1 MRRTPRYPTGEQ
13 AFQLDYCTLF
23 AIDLSRI
30 MRLRLSKNSRKKLPI
45 SDDEVPLKTK
55 ENLEEYL
62 QSAISFLQTQQSVLE
77 RTLAILEEIAE
88 LAETM
93 KADVIRSISKE
104 QEKQSRKK
112 FWKLRKELKSLA
124 GLEFNEKPLF
134 SKNGSDNSFK
144 LFKEAGPNAPKIKQ
158 PAAPHYLKPLQ
169 KSDKEVNRES
179 VFKSIQALQEMLG
192 QTDATESDLQTSFTA
207 LASNPD
213 SEKKLQFIEERVK
226 TWVSEVIEGQD
237 GLTVQAN
244 LLTQR
249 VDGLMR
255 GLQGLAQE

>member
-1 MRRTPRYPTGEQ
+1 M
-13 AFQLDYCTLF
+13 
-23 AIDLSRI
+23 
-30 MRLRLSKNSRKKLPI
+30 
-45 SDDEVPLKTK
+45 
-55 ENLEEYL
+55 
-62 QSAISFLQTQQSVLE
+62 E

-104 QEKQSRKK
+104 QEKESRKK

-179 VFKSIQALQEMLG
+179 VFKSMQALQEMLG

-255 GLQGLAQE
+255 GLQGLTQE

>member
-1 MRRTPRYPTGEQ
+1 
-13 AFQLDYCTLF
+13 
-23 AIDLSRI
+23 

-77 RTLAILEEIAE
+77 RTLEILEEIAE

-104 QEKQSRKK
+104 QEKKSRKK
-112 FWKLRKELKSLA
+112 FWKLRKELKNLA
-124 GLEFNEKPLF
+124 ALEFNEKPLF
-134 SKNGSDNSFK
+134 SKNGSDKSFK
-144 LFKEAGPNAPKIKQ
+144 LFKDAGPNAPKIKQ

-169 KSDKEVNRES
+169 ASDKEVNRES
-179 VFKSIQALQEMLG
+179 VFESMQALQEMLG
-192 QTDATESDLQTSFTA
+192 RTDATESDLQTSFTA

-237 GLTVQAN
+237 GLSVQAN

-249 VDGLMR
+249 VDGSMR
-255 GLQGLAQE
+255 GLNRLTQE